1 MCEPGCVVH
10 LGLHMGG
17 FPRLVEPV
25 QNFVMCLVSLG
36 VTAYLVTALA
46 SMMFEK

>member
-1 MCEPGCVVH
+1 
-10 LGLHMGG
+10 MGG

-36 VTAYLVTALA
+36 VTVCLVTALA